1 MPPKVT
7 LTVTEGKLKG
17 KEYQF
22 YTRATCIIGRADDC
36 NPKIPDDPE
45 HLTISRYHC
54 LLDINPPD
62 ITVRDFGSRNGTYV
76 NGNKIGQRLLGQ
88 SAEDAAKLKFPE
100 YNLKSGDEIKLSN
113 TAFQVTIEVDIEE
126 MDTPDVGR
134 VRLVRLPAPPKKPHL
149 QNLFNFVKELIQR
162 ARSGEEQLK
171 AIQNY
176 DILKLIGKGGFG
188 EVYLAQHKD
197 TGEFIALKIMLP
209 EIAATQRA
217 IDYFLRETENT
228 RALSHPNLVKLRDYG
243 YFEGIFFFTM
253 EYCNGGSVANLMQ
266 RQRGKLSVDEAIPI
280 ILQVLDGLE
289 YAHKAEIP
297 YVRLADGTFGK
308 GRGLVHRDIKPENIF
323 LINVNDT
330 RIAKI
335 GDYGLSKAFDV
346 AGLSGQTM
354 TGDKAGSPWF
364 MPRQQVIDFK
374 YAKPEVDVWAVAAS
388 LYYMLT
394 NFLPRDFGQDDPF
407 ITVLTKERIPI
418 RDRDKSIPKK
428 LAEVID
434 LALIDKP
441 DIHFKSAADFKQALL
456 DVI

>member
-1 MPPKVT
+1 
-7 LTVTEGKLKG
+7 
-17 KEYQF
+17 
-22 YTRATCIIGRADDC
+22 
-36 NPKIPDDPE
+36 
-45 HLTISRYHC
+45 
-54 LLDINPPD
+54 
-62 ITVRDFGSRNGTYV
+62 
-76 NGNKIGQRLLGQ
+76 
-88 SAEDAAKLKFPE
+88 
-100 YNLKSGDEIKLSN
+100 
-113 TAFQVTIEVDIEE
+113 
-126 MDTPDVGR
+126 MDTPDIGR
-134 VRLVRLPAPPKKPHL
+134 VRLVRLPAQPKKPHL

-197 TGEFIALKIMLP
+197 TGEFLALKIMLP
-209 EIAATQRA
+209 EIAATQ
-217 IDYFLRETENT
+217 
-228 RALSHPNLVKLRDYG
+228 
-243 YFEGIFFFTM
+243 
-253 EYCNGGSVANLMQ
+253 SVANLMQ

-308 GRGLVHRDIKPENIF
+308 GRGLVHRDIKPDNIF

-456 DVI
+456 SVI